1 MAGTEQASED
11 FAEFVRIRSG
21 RLLRFAFWMTGSWPD
36 AEDVVQ
42 DSLAKAYLRWQQIE
56 QPDAYL
62 HRLVVNAARSWRRIR
77 RAEVLTAAPPELP
90 AGAASPEAV
99 VARRTLVAALARLPR
114 RQRAV
119 VVLRFC
125 LDLSERDVAALLG
138 CSAGTVKSQASRALA
153 KLRAD
158 PALWP
163 DEAASEE
170 QEGRP
175 A

>member
-1 MAGTEQASED
+1 LAGTEQASGD

-36 AEDVVQ
+36 AEDLVQ
-42 DSLAKAYLRWQQIE
+42 DSLAKAYLRWHKIE

-62 HRLVVNAARSWRRIR
+62 HRLVVNAARSWHRIR
-77 RAEVLTAAPPELP
+77 RAEILTAPSELE
-90 AGAASPEAV
+90 AGAAGPEEV

-119 VVLRFC
+119 VVLRYC
-125 LDLSERDVAALLG
+125 MDLSERDVAALLG
-138 CSAGTVKSQASRALA
+138 CSAGTVKSQAWHALA

-158 PALWP
+158 PALRP
-163 DEAASEE
+163 DDAASEE

>member
-1 MAGTEQASED
+1 MASTEQASGD

-36 AEDVVQ
+36 AEDLVQ
-42 DSLAKAYLRWQQIE
+42 DSLAKAYLRWHKIE

-62 HRLVVNAARSWRRIR
+62 HRLLVNAARSWHRIR
-77 RAEVLTAAPPELP
+77 RAEILTAVPSELEAGVAGPE
-90 AGAASPEAV
+90 EV

-119 VVLRFC
+119 VVLRYC

-138 CSAGTVKSQASRALA
+138 CSAGTVKSQASHALA

>member
-1 MAGTEQASED
+1 MAVTEQASED

-21 RLLRFAFWMTGSWPD
+21 PLLRFAYWMTGSWPD

-62 HRLVVNAARSWRRIR
+62 YRLVVNAARSWYRAR
-77 RAEVLTAAPPELP
+77 RAEVLTAVPPELP
-90 AGAASPEAV
+90 AGSAGPEAV
-99 VARRTLVAALARLPR
+99 VARSTLVAALARLPR

-119 VVLRFC
+119 VVLRYC
-125 LDLSERDVAALLG
+125 LDLSERDVAVLMG
-138 CSAGTVKSQASRALA
+138 CSAGTVKSQAARALD

-170 QEGRP
+170 EGSP

>member
-1 MAGTEQASED
+1 LAVTEQASKD

-36 AEDVVQ
+36 AEDLVQ

-62 HRLVVNAARSWRRIR
+62 HRLVVNAARSWYRRR
-77 RAEVLTAAPPELP
+77 RAEVLTAVPPELL
-90 AGAASPEAV
+90 AGAAGPEAV
-99 VARRTLVAALARLPR
+99 VARCTLVAALARLPR

-119 VVLRFC
+119 VVLRYC

-138 CSAGTVKSQASRALA
+138 CSAGTVKSQASRALT

-163 DEAASEE
+163 DEPASEE

-175 A
+175 G